1 MRRTADRRVADPV
14 LGRLILAPCVSAS
27 RPARWGLGNELIPLA
42 KAHLAARALEIPLV
56 PPAWGFDRRPYWR
69 HFSGSRLDVAPN
81 LTAIA
86 GRRRLEFTEAAYRQ
100 TGVVDYG
107 LAARRWCSRHGSRWR
122 RTVLVNEGLWGGFPA
137 IDTARPFIRSYLGG
151 SRYAPGNIAALRS
164 RRRRGTILVGVHI
177 RAGDFAPP
185 SSGAVYR
192 ETWNVALPTAWYRD
206 VCRGL
211 RELLGDG
218 VQFLVLGAD
227 AAGPGRALVDD
238 LGALTTWSERHTD
251 VSDLLLLSM
260 ADLLICSVSSFS
272 LVAAWL
278 SDAPY
283 LWPSAQ
289 LHLDDGWQ
297 SIWGMESA
305 QLSGLTASNRRQLS
319 GLVDPPPGRG
329 IPVPPSG
336 RLPEA
341 VSVALAP
348 GDRAWDRRADLIY
361 YGVVKESQIG

>member
-1 MRRTADRRVADPV
+1 MADPA
-14 LGRLILAPCVSAS
+14 LGRLILASCVSAS
-27 RPARWGLGNELIPLA
+27 KPARAGLGNELIPLA
-42 KAHLAARALEIPLV
+42 KAHLAARALGIPLV
-56 PPAWGFDRRPYWR
+56 SPAWGFDRRPYWR
-69 HFSGSRLDVAPN
+69 HFSGSRLDVAPY

-107 LAARRWCSRHGSRWR
+107 LAARRWCSRHGGRWR
-122 RTVLVNEGLWGGFPA
+122 RAVLVNEGLWGGFPA
-137 IDTARPFIRSYLGG
+137 IDGARSFIRSYLGG
-151 SRYAPGNIAALRS
+151 SRHAPGNIAALRS
-164 RRRRGTILVGVHI
+164 RRRPGTILVGVHI
-177 RAGDFAPP
+177 RGGDFAAP
-185 SSGAVYR
+185 SSGAAYR
-192 ETWNVALPTAWYRD
+192 ETWNVSLPMAWYMD

-211 RELLGDG
+211 RELLGDS

-227 AAGPGRALVDD
+227 AAGPGMALVND

-251 VSDLLLLSM
+251 VSDLLLLSI
-260 ADLLICSVSSFS
+260 ADLLVCSVSTFS

-278 SDAPY
+278 SDSPY

-289 LHLDDGWQ
+289 LHREDGWQ
-297 SIWGMESA
+297 SIWGIEPA
-305 QLSGLTASNRRQLS
+305 QRSGLTASNRRELS
-319 GLVDPPPGRG
+319 GLVEPPSGRG

-341 VSVALAP
+341 VSVALAT

-361 YGVVKESQIG
+361 YGVVRESKAG